1 MSVPEIVAIA
11 IAIVIGVVVLV
22 VIASFLPSLM
32 RYIRISR
39 M

>member
-1 MSVPEIVAIA
+1 MKRR
-11 IAIVIGVVVLV
+11 LV
-22 VIASFLPSLM
+22 FLALVGFAAAAVWQNYPDLM